1 MASGSSQKLEEK
13 LSCCIC
19 LDMFTIPVTTPCGH
33 SFCEKCINSHWDK
46 EEQGATGQ
54 KVCSCPECRK
64 TFPERPELSKSV
76 QLDSL
81 VELLRQGEV
90 QIPGAQLAATVQRR
104 ECPRHGRPLE
114 LYCKTEKRSI
124 CCECTVKEC
133 LNHSRVLFEDER
145 KMKEESVKETLE
157 KTQKDVKRIAE
168 EIQKLEQQIAA
179 TKDSSQKFKSGVL
192 QKFAHIME
200 TLKECQRKA
209 VERIE
214 NEQSVALGQMGENWN
229 RLHHQLEV
237 LTQQNRKAEGLLT
250 CTDNIKFFEEL
261 PLLLPPGN
269 SEIPPH
275 LEFDLATSMVTITQF
290 LNEVSSLLQGA
301 LTDSFIPPLADTK
314 STVSLEPKVIGKRVG
329 PHLPENELRMRLL
342 KDQQNL
348 TFDPSTANKYLQMSH
363 LNRKATHPQGFHSK
377 RPNEPQR
384 FEPWQVMCVQ
394 KFSQGSNYWEARLS
408 AHSAI
413 VGVAYERITRKKRA
427 GRNFTIGLDQLSW
440 GLHIQEDCYVAWH
453 NGKSIKIKEPLC
465 KFIGVFLNYDHG
477 VLSFYGIDDNMKHLH
492 SFDTIFTEPLVP
504 IFWLCEGTAVT
515 LCQKTEG
522 QGATDGT
529 SIDLQMAAAA
539 ATTMESQGDMQVAP
553 KQ

>member
-1 MASGSSQKLEEK
+1 MPSPPTPSESQPRFHFLFPAAALALVKMASGSPQKLEEK

-19 LDMFTIPVTTPCGH
+19 LEMFTIPVTTPCGH

-64 TFPERPELSKSV
+64 SFSERPELSKSV

-81 VELLRQGEV
+81 VELVRQGEV
-90 QIPGAQLAATVQRR
+90 QAPGAQLATTAQRR

-114 LYCKTEKRSI
+114 LYCKTEKRGI

-133 LNHSRVLFEDER
+133 QNHSRVLFEDER
-145 KMKEESVKETLE
+145 KMKEESVNETLE
-157 KTQKDVKRIAE
+157 KNQKEAKRIAE
-168 EIQKLEQQIAA
+168 EIQKLEQQITA
-179 TKDSSQKFKSGVL
+179 TK
-192 QKFAHIME
+192 
-200 TLKECQRKA
+200 
-209 VERIE
+209 
-214 NEQSVALGQMGENWN
+214 
-229 RLHHQLEV
+229 
-237 LTQQNRKAEGLLT
+237 
-250 CTDNIKFFEEL
+250 EL

-269 SEIPPH
+269 SEIPPP

-290 LNEVSSLLQGA
+290 LNEVS
-301 LTDSFIPPLADTK
+301 I
-314 STVSLEPKVIGKRVG
+314 SLEPKIIGKRIG
-329 PHLPENELRMRLL
+329 PRLPENELRMRLL

-348 TFDPSTANKYLQMSH
+348 TFDPSTANKYLQMSN
-363 LNRKATHPQGFHSK
+363 LNRKVTHPQGFHST

-394 KFSQGSNYWEARLS
+394 TFSQGSNYWEVRLS

-453 NGKSIKIKEPLC
+453 NGKSTKIKEPLC
-465 KFIGVFLNYDHG
+465 KFIGVFLNYGHG
-477 VLSFYGIDDNMKHLH
+477 VLSFYGVDDNMKHLH

-522 QGATDGT
+522 QGAANGT
-529 SIDLQMAAAA
+529 PVDLQRTAA
-539 ATTMESQGDMQVAP
+539 ATMENQGDQQIAL